1 MGHDL
6 NFRNF
11 SPLPRLGVTNKAAWD
26 SQEYLQYAC
35 FVGKD
40 QGLLMV
46 KDKDIYYKPLLGAKR
61 VERLTHDGES
71 GGIYNGVTDWIY
83 RGSNSCTCSIS

>member
-6 NFRNF
+6 YFRNL
-11 SPLPRLGVTNKAAWD
+11 SPLLRLEVTNKSAWD

-35 FVGKD
+35 FVGKEK
-40 QGLLMV
+40 GLVMV
-46 KDKDIYYKPLLGAKR
+46 KDKDIYYNPLLGAER

-71 GGIYNGVTDWIY
+71 GGIYNGVTDRIY
-83 RGSNSCTCSIS
+83 RGSNDCTFSIS